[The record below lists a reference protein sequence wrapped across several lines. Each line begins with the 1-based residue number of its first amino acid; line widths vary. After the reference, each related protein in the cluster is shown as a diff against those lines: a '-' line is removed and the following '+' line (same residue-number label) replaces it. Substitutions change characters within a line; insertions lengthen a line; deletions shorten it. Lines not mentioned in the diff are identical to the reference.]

1 MSQTPLASHT
11 PIRRGRSAAMGHS
24 RLKCLALSAVMTLAL
39 CALIA
44 CGGNPA
50 PSGPA
55 QEFSSPAPALLAPTP
70 TPAIFGGSG
79 AHNPIWNVSPSIYE
93 QIFTS
98 SVIVRASLLSATA
111 GTETVASGEGV
122 APTYRAV
129 QELRFTAHEYLK
141 GTGPAVAIV
150 VVRSDHTYL
159 TEAEAR
165 QVADSSV
172 AQRNTTWDGRQAV
185 LFLQT
190 LAPPYTPGS
199 SGSGAAGQTPAP
211 SFAFTLSNYEQSEW
225 AYSIDTL
232 SRAWL
237 PANNAG
243 SASGQPE
250 VSGTATFITDG
261 SQSPPPSVSLA
272 KLRSRIAEINAM
284 LRAGEGIEG
293 YEDCIYHKLTRE
305 RHFRNDPYIPLVYGI
320 ALTSGSAAGIEIYRD
335 TYFDSKYLAFWLSGP
350 DAELFQTSVIDDDTS
365 AQNGYDHTITTVRPL
380 TARAYRVFYHQQ
392 HWRYFPCNFKPDDA
406 YDDWTVTV
414 TAPPGTLHE
423 AFFDPGEAGAE
434 VGFPGASGV
443 LKPAGFSVGNTATEI
458 TGLSWQTGSV
468 SLTLSKYV
476 SLDGYSLDFYGL
488 DGKMMLSLD
497 GNDAAADAA
506 AGTLTW
512 RAASQPWQDGDML
525 MLRIRQRDT
534 VSER

>member
-1 MSQTPLASHT
+1 
-11 PIRRGRSAAMGHS
+11 MGHS

-79 AHNPIWNVSPSIYE
+79 AHNPIWNVSPSIDE

-141 GTGPAVAIV
+141 GTGPAVAVV
-150 VVRSDHTYL
+150 VVRSEHAYQ
-159 TEAEAR
+159 TETEAR

-190 LAPPYTPGS
+190 LAPPYNL
-199 SGSGAAGQTPAP
+199 GSGGSDGAGQTPAP

-237 PANNAG
+237 PASNAG
-243 SASGQPE
+243 SASGQSE
-250 VSGTATFITDG
+250 ASGTVTFITDG
-261 SQSPPPSVSLA
+261 SQSPPPVISLA
-272 KLRSRIAEINAM
+272 DLRSKITEFETTLNSGVSTAAFK
-284 LRAGEGIEG
+284 
-293 YEDCIYHKLTRE
+293 DCIHRKILRE
-305 RHFRNDPYIPLVYGI
+305 RYRRADPWSPSQYDAAI
-320 ALTSGSAAGIEIYRD
+320 TSGSALGTEIHRYNNSYRD
-335 TYFDSKYLAFWLSGP
+335 PKYNRFWLSGP
-350 DAELFQTSVIDDDTS
+350 DMNLFQALIVDNDSRAS
-365 AQNGYDHTITTVRPL
+365 NGYDHTLATARPL
-380 TARAYRVFYHQQ
+380 PAGNYRVFYNEQSY
-392 HWRYFPCNFKPDDA
+392 RYFPCKFVPQDG
-406 YDDWTVTV
+406 YIDWTVTV

-434 VGFPGASGV
+434 VGFPGASSV
-443 LKPAGFSVGNTATEI
+443 LKPAGFTLGNTATEI
-458 TGLSWQTGSV
+458 TGLSWQNGSV
-468 SLTLSKYV
+468 SLTLSNYV

-488 DGKMMLSLD
+488 DGRMMLSLD
-497 GNDAAADAA
+497 GNGAAVDAA
-506 AGTLTW
+506 AGILTW
-512 RAASQPWQDGDML
+512 RAVSQPWQDGDML